1 MQLPPQTR
9 VAGRAEGNESP
20 IVTKSLERPVPR
32 DEEERHA
39 PEITYDEQFYPARPR
54 RFRPSARRSLR
65 RRISDRLTGD
75 GDGAPVADNRAYV
88 EWLVEESMLA
98 DANRLASQLSGQG
111 SMWQNPYAHPDPR
124 AALERASVWLTAYPL
139 SFVTRRGET
148 FLSALAD
155 PALWQAFRAIGIDG
169 VHTGP
174 VKQAG
179 GLNGRRLT
187 PSVDGHFDRIS
198 MSVDPE
204 FGTEDEFR
212 RLCATAAE
220 YEGTV
225 IDDIVPGHTG
235 KGADFRLAEIG
246 YGDYPGIYHMVSIR
260 EEDWH
265 LLPEIPEG
273 RDSFNLDAGRP
284 SWRSSAPATSSAGC
298 SG

>member
-139 SFVTRRGET
+139 SFVTRPRR
-148 FLSALAD
+148 D
-155 PALWQAFRAIGIDG
+155 VPVRARRPRAVAGLPGDRDRRRPHRAG
-169 VHTGP
+169 
-174 VKQAG
+174 QAG
-179 GLNGRRLT
+179 GR
-187 PSVDGHFDRIS
+187 
-198 MSVDPE
+198 PE
-204 FGTEDEFR
+204 R
-212 RLCATAAE
+212 A
-220 YEGTV
+220 
-225 IDDIVPGHTG
+225 P
-235 KGADFRLAEIG
+235 
-246 YGDYPGIYHMVSIR
+246 P
-260 EEDWH
+260 
-265 LLPEIPEG
+265 
-273 RDSFNLDAGRP
+273 DARP
-284 SWRSSAPATSSAGC
+284 STATSTASRCRSTPSSAPRTSSGAC
-298 SG
+298 ARPPPSTRAR